1 MIKEALQ
8 YIVELGEPKIS
19 NINGETYSDKLLHRI
34 CHNPKAAPIE
44 LTTLSSL
51 VDYIKSKSDAMEE
64 KMIVHVVSPT
74 QVKLYS
80 NLDLDRVREYM
91 VEVKAELP
99 QFVFGR
105 FAGHE
110 NFIIGVQSMFIPNTD
125 SELLLKFA
133 GTVEGGTIADY
144 GDDGVSQKATVKT
157 GLASK
162 SDAII
167 PSPVTLKPYR
177 TFTEVKQPESQFIF
191 RMKEDKYDGGV
202 QCALFEADGG
212 AWRLEAM
219 KNVKEYLER
228 ELSEFEQFTVIA

>member
-8 YIVELGEPKIS
+8 YIVGLSEPNIKE
-19 NINGETYSDKLLHRI
+19 INGETYTDKSLHRI

-51 VDYIKSKSDAMEE
+51 VDYIKSKSDTMEE

-91 VEVKAELP
+91 VEIKAELP
-99 QFVFGR
+99 QFAFGR
-105 FAGHE
+105 FVEHE

-167 PSPVTLKPYR
+167 PSPVILKPYR

-191 RMKEDKYDGGV
+191 RMKEDKHNGGV

-212 AWRLEAM
+212 AWKLEAM
-219 KNVKEYLER
+219 KNVKEYLEH
-228 ELSEFEQFTVIA
+228 ELSEFEQFTIIS